1 MRLVVLR
8 DRRSEPGVTN
18 MELFFDLVYVFA
30 VTQLSHALFE
40 RLTVRGAVDSL
51 VLFAAVWWAWN
62 YTAWATNWIDPDRLA
77 VRLLL
82 IGLMLLSLVM
92 SAAIPGAFGADG
104 GAFAGAYVAIQVLRS
119 AFMVWAFRG
128 QVMGRNFAQ
137 LLAWSAIAGV
147 AWIAGALVNGDARLV
162 IWVIAV
168 ILDYGAPLVGYALP
182 GVGRTPM
189 TAWSLS
195 PAHLAERCQLV
206 VLIALGESV
215 LVTGDG
221 FAMLSHTSAT
231 VAAFIVT
238 FGLSVALWWLYFAR
252 HAAAARE
259 RVESSSNPA
268 RLGRSGYAY
277 AHGVMV
283 AGVIVAAVG
292 NELTL
297 RHPHGDVSVAFGL
310 TVLGGV
316 ALFNVGMVLFVLS
329 TGGFDRFE
337 QRMIA
342 AFFGALIGLGLLS
355 FALSPLE
362 LTTGALIALL
372 GVVVAAAWHARLD
385 DSNQVPRD
393 AVVGELAP

>member
-1 MRLVVLR
+1 MRVVVLR
-8 DRRSEPGVTN
+8 DRRIEPGVTN

-40 RLTVRGAVDSL
+40 RPTVRGAVDAL

-104 GAFAGAYVAIQVLRS
+104 RAFAGAYVAIQVLRS
-119 AFMVWAFRG
+119 AFVVWAFRG
-128 QVMGRNFAQ
+128 QVMGRNVAQ
-137 LLAWSAIAGV
+137 LLAWSVIAGV
-147 AWIAGALVNGDARLV
+147 AWIAGALVTGDTRLV
-162 IWVIAV
+162 IWIIAV
-168 ILDYGAPLVGYALP
+168 ILDYGAPLLGYALP
-182 GVGRTPM
+182 GVRRTPM

-195 PAHLAERCQLV
+195 PEHLAERCQLV

-215 LVTGDG
+215 LVTGEG
-221 FAMLSHTSAT
+221 FAMLSHRRAT

-259 RVESSSNPA
+259 RVASSSDPA

-277 AHGVMV
+277 AHAVMV

-297 RHPHGDVSVAFGL
+297 HHPHGDVSVAFAL

-316 ALFNVGMVLFVLS
+316 ALFNVGMVIFVFT

-337 QRMIA
+337 RRMIS
-342 AFFGALIGLGLLS
+342 AFFGALILLGLLS
-355 FALSPLE
+355 FALSPLA
-362 LTTGALIALL
+362 LTTGALAALL
-372 GVVVAAAWHARLD
+372 GVVAAAAWHARAD
-385 DSNQVPRD
+385 DSEQLPSESLVGRPD
-393 AVVGELAP
+393 A